1 MLIQFIA
8 FVPVLI
14 FSPLFAIAAS
24 LDPMKIWI
32 INLGETIA
40 VASAYI
46 KGWTVGKV
54 DIAPFEIEYGR
65 GHKRI
70 MHKSFRPS
78 CFNTKDKALNLVSFA
93 TSRCTKFDRTVLD
106 TTKEHV
112 DPTIVAVAA
121 MNHPSG
127 NPYTKPAMVRH
138 VE

>member
-1 MLIQFIA
+1 MLSQFIA

-46 KGWTVGKV
+46 RGWTVGKV
-54 DIAPFEIEYGR
+54 DMAPFEIEYGR

-70 MHKSFRPS
+70 MHKSLRPS
-78 CFNTKDKALNLVSFA
+78 CFNTRDKALNLVSFA
-93 TSRCTKFDRTVLD
+93 ASRCTKVDRTVRD
-106 TTKEHV
+106 TTNEHV
-112 DPTIVAVAA
+112 EPMIVAVAA
-121 MNHPSG
+121 INHPSG
-127 NPYTKPAMVRH
+127 KPYTKPAMVRH
-138 VE
+138 SE